1 MGYYKNIE
9 VEQQEQVDQ
18 IVRWYKT
25 NADEVPAY
33 LMSLIINDAT
43 FLTKVIDAWEDI
55 ELATLGEPKPRP
67 ASDHVALQVTRRE
80 LRPTKTHGSLIG
92 WSLVLCAILTGAIIL
107 WVSL

>member
-1 MGYYKNIE
+1 
-9 VEQQEQVDQ
+9 
-18 IVRWYKT
+18 
-25 NADEVPAY
+25 
-33 LMSLIINDAT
+33 MSLIINDAT

-55 ELATLGEPKPRP
+55 ELATLGEPKPRR
-67 ASDHVALQVTRRE
+67 ASDHIALQVTRRE